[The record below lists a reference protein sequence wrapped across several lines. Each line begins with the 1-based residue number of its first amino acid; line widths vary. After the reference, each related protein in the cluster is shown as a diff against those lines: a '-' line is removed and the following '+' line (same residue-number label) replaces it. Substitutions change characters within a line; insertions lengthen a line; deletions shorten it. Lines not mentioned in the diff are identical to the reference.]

1 MRSRWPGPGTSPRWW
16 TPGSASS
23 RRGSSRWSRASG
35 RTACPRSP
43 ARPSRSTSH
52 GLAKSMDDRTERLAA
67 FTTETAPAW
76 AVSAI
81 GPVPDDPMERLE
93 WQHRVAPVAAYREMF
108 GWENPEDPI
117 GPEPANS
124 PEARAAWHGAFAALG
139 PVNGPDLRAEPDGRL
154 HLMAGTYGRIT
165 AEAPRY
171 AGKELRFVRVAARDM
186 GLAAVR
192 HAAEV
197 KAARERGDDA
207 AAARHAAREQSAR
220 EMEERARAQ
229 EAELAPA
236 VDAYHEWD
244 GSTQAQQ
251 RLAIAAY
258 AELRRRHPDA
268 KLPPLRSAE
277 PAAPEEG
284 ERRELLWPQV
294 DPEGNV
300 ASEKSAG
307 KETGK
312 SPDLAAALRLARS
325 GERDRWPLKDPGHEH
340 EAPQWVKDLEA
351 GPGGPGEG
359 GGAADAD
366 GPPRGPR
373 SGRRRR
379 RVAGPGRAGAGRHP
393 AARQAADP
401 GRAGGRRGRQGRPLA
416 TASADTKPP
425 ADGTSAHAERRR
437 TEGWGRCAS
446 GWMCLL
452 ARKT

>member
-1 MRSRWPGPGTSPRWW
+1 MVDCRIRKLTAGIVPVVPGKWADRVPEV
-16 TPGSASS
+16 A
-23 RRGSSRWSRASG
+23 
-35 RTACPRSP
+35 SP
-43 ARPSRSTSH
+43 ALQEHLH

-81 GPVPDDPMERLE
+81 GPVPEDPMERLE

-197 KAARERGDDA
+197 KAALERGDSE

-220 EMEERARAQ
+220 EMEGRARAQ
-229 EAELAPA
+229 EARLAPA

-244 GSTQAQQ
+244 
-251 RLAIAAY
+251 AA
-258 AELRRRHPDA
+258 RRRSSAWRSPRTPSCSA
-268 KLPPLRSAE
+268 GTRTRSCRRCGPPSPRRRARRSAASCSGRRWTRRATSRRRR
-277 PAAPEEG
+277 PAE
-284 ERRELLWPQV
+284 
-294 DPEGNV
+294 
-300 ASEKSAG
+300 

-312 SPDLAAALRLARS
+312 SRGPGGRAAAVPVGGA
-325 GERDRWPLKDPGHEH
+325 GPL
-340 EAPQWVKDLEA
+340 APQGPRPRARGAAV
-351 GPGGPGEG
+351 GPGPGGQRPGGPGEG
-359 GGAADAD
+359 W
-366 GPPRGPR
+366 R
-373 SGRRRR
+373 SGRRRWSR
-379 RVAGPGRAGAGRHP
+379 TRTPIRATSAPRGRAVAERERDAILQP
-393 AARQAADP
+393 ARPQIQAAP
-401 GRAGGRRGRQGRPLA
+401 EVAERAQGRAVA
-416 TASADTKPP
+416 TAAADHE
-425 ADGTSAHAERRR
+425 AG
-437 TEGWGRCAS
+437 G
-446 GWMCLL
+446 
-452 ARKT
+452 